1 MAARAIADREEAVA
15 KLEGEK
21 ASLEKLL
28 AVREKEQAQEASEL
42 QTSMI
47 ETMEAVEMEK
57 QRHHST
63 RMEALARL
71 AKLEV
76 TNAELA
82 KSLAREQWNLDLQ
95 VDQVAQLR
103 EEVDLK
109 TFTQDKYKR
118 KIAKMQKTSPPLVD
132 EIESLRRFK
141 MEEEMIDAEYA
152 LTCDRIVN
160 LKDKARKIEENIE
173 LTKRRM
179 VHPTEVEIELK
190 KRLDQLTDRLIQKQM
205 QVESLSSE
213 KAALLFRIEA
223 VSRSLDN
230 NGSSLASSSSS
241 SKIDIEAGTWQESH
255 SPRLRDRIRNGQRQ
269 LGSAIRQ
276 LDSIF
281 SAGHIFLRRNPKA
294 LVWALVYLVCLHIWV
309 LYILTSHPTISEARP
324 GATFSLESLNK
335 TAYGYNGNTTTN
347 NNNNND
353 EDKSG
358 HETVTTAMEISAAM
372 SVAHKVSAP
381 PAQST
386 ASKMKVR
393 VKETFFPDDP
403 FRGFKGKPLKTKW
416 LMAVQYLFPI
426 LEWGISYAKLASLPP
441 IIGLYS
447 SFVPPMVYA
456 VLGSSRDLA
465 VGPVSI
471 ASLIMG
477 SMLRQAVS
485 PAADPLLFLQ
495 LAFTS
500 TFFAGLVQ
508 ASLGILRLGF
518 IIDFLS
524 KATLVGFMAGAAII
538 VSLQQLKALLGIVH
552 FTTEMGLVPVMASV
566 VRHTNELSWQTILM
580 GACFLVLLLT
590 ARHVRNSVEPLKI
603 TLTFT
608 LQEQSVQSMKWPK
621 LFWISACAP
630 LACVI
635 VSTLLVFLFKAQK
648 HGISIIGQLKCGLN
662 RPSWDK
668 LLFDPTYLGL
678 TVKTG
683 LVTGIIS
690 LTEGV
695 AVGRTFA
702 SLKDYQVDGNKEMM
716 AIGLMN
722 IVGSCTSC
730 YVTTGAFSR
739 SAVNHNAGCKTAMS
753 NVIMA
758 LTVMVTLLFLMP
770 LFVYTPNVVLG
781 AIIIAAVIGLIDL
794 PAVYN
799 IWKMDKMDFLVCV
812 CAFAGV
818 IFISVQEGLAIA
830 VGISIFRVL
839 LQITR
844 PKMMIQGN
852 IKGTDI
858 YRNLLQ
864 YKEAQRVPGFL
875 ILTVEAPINFANTNY
890 LNERVKRWIEEESSA
905 GNKQSELHFVIL
917 DLSAVP
923 AIDTSGISFLIDLK
937 KSTEKRGLELI
948 LVNPTGEVM
957 EKIQRVNDAHGH
969 FKSDSLYLTTGEAVA
984 SLSVF
989 SKMTAP

>member
-1 MAARAIADREEAVA
+1 
-15 KLEGEK
+15 
-21 ASLEKLL
+21 
-28 AVREKEQAQEASEL
+28 
-42 QTSMI
+42 
-47 ETMEAVEMEK
+47 
-57 QRHHST
+57 
-63 RMEALARL
+63 
-71 AKLEV
+71 
-76 TNAELA
+76 
-82 KSLAREQWNLDLQ
+82 
-95 VDQVAQLR
+95 
-103 EEVDLK
+103 
-109 TFTQDKYKR
+109 
-118 KIAKMQKTSPPLVD
+118 
-132 EIESLRRFK
+132 
-141 MEEEMIDAEYA
+141 
-152 LTCDRIVN
+152 
-160 LKDKARKIEENIE
+160 
-173 LTKRRM
+173 M
-179 VHPTEVEIELK
+179 VGM
-190 KRLDQLTDRLIQKQM
+190 R
-205 QVESLSSE
+205 
-213 KAALLFRIEA
+213 
-223 VSRSLDN
+223 
-230 NGSSLASSSSS
+230 G
-241 SKIDIEAGTWQESH
+241 
-255 SPRLRDRIRNGQRQ
+255 
-269 LGSAIRQ
+269 
-276 LDSIF
+276 
-281 SAGHIFLRRNPKA
+281 
-294 LVWALVYLVCLHIWV
+294 
-309 LYILTSHPTISEARP
+309 
-324 GATFSLESLNK
+324 
-335 TAYGYNGNTTTN
+335 AYGYNG
-347 NNNNND
+347 
-353 EDKSG
+353 SG
-358 HETVTTAMEISAAM
+358 NESGGEVAVTEIAAM
-372 SVAHKVSAP
+372 AVQHKVSPP

-386 ASKMKVR
+386 ASKMKAR

-403 FRGFKGKPLKTKW
+403 FRGFKGQPLRVKW

-426 LEWGISYAKLASLPP
+426 LDWVPSYSFSLFKSDLVAGLTIASLAIPQGISYAKLASLPP

-485 PAADPLLFLQ
+485 PAAEPLLFLQ

-566 VRHTNELSWQTILM
+566 IHHTKEWSWQTILM
-580 GACFLVLLLT
+580 AVCFLVLLLT
-590 ARHVRNSVEPLKI
+590 ARHV
-603 TLTFT
+603 
-608 LQEQSVQSMKWPK
+608 SMKWPK
-621 LFWISACAP
+621 LFWVSACAP

-635 VSTLLVFLFKAQK
+635 ISTLLVFLFKAQK

-668 LLFDPTYLGL
+668 LLFDPAYLGL

-794 PAVYN
+794 PAVYH

-858 YRNLLQ
+858 YRNIHQ
-864 YKEAQRVPGFL
+864 YKDAQRVPGFL

-890 LNERVKRWIEEESSA
+890 LNERMKRWIEEESSA
-905 GNKQSELHFVIL
+905 GNKQTDLHFVVL

-984 SLSVF
+984 SLSAY
-989 SKMTAP
+989 SKMTTP

>member
-590 ARHVRNSVEPLKI
+590 ARHV
-603 TLTFT
+603 
-608 LQEQSVQSMKWPK
+608 SMKWPK

-957 EKIQRVNDAHGH
+957 EKIQRVNDAHEVADDH
-969 FKSDSLYLTTGEAVA
+969 VRLTVLTRDSDPEAPA
-984 SLSVF
+984 
-989 SKMTAP
+989 

>member
-1 MAARAIADREEAVA
+1 
-15 KLEGEK
+15 
-21 ASLEKLL
+21 
-28 AVREKEQAQEASEL
+28 
-42 QTSMI
+42 
-47 ETMEAVEMEK
+47 
-57 QRHHST
+57 
-63 RMEALARL
+63 
-71 AKLEV
+71 
-76 TNAELA
+76 
-82 KSLAREQWNLDLQ
+82 
-95 VDQVAQLR
+95 
-103 EEVDLK
+103 
-109 TFTQDKYKR
+109 
-118 KIAKMQKTSPPLVD
+118 
-132 EIESLRRFK
+132 
-141 MEEEMIDAEYA
+141 
-152 LTCDRIVN
+152 
-160 LKDKARKIEENIE
+160 
-173 LTKRRM
+173 M
-179 VHPTEVEIELK
+179 VGM
-190 KRLDQLTDRLIQKQM
+190 R
-205 QVESLSSE
+205 
-213 KAALLFRIEA
+213 
-223 VSRSLDN
+223 
-230 NGSSLASSSSS
+230 G
-241 SKIDIEAGTWQESH
+241 
-255 SPRLRDRIRNGQRQ
+255 
-269 LGSAIRQ
+269 
-276 LDSIF
+276 
-281 SAGHIFLRRNPKA
+281 
-294 LVWALVYLVCLHIWV
+294 
-309 LYILTSHPTISEARP
+309 
-324 GATFSLESLNK
+324 
-335 TAYGYNGNTTTN
+335 AYGYNGNG
-347 NNNNND
+347 NND
-353 EDKSG
+353 EG
-358 HETVTTAMEISAAM
+358 GVVGGEAEAEIAAM
-372 SVAHKVSAP
+372 AVHKVAAP

-386 ASKMKVR
+386 ASKLKAR

-403 FRGFKGKPLKTKW
+403 FRGFKGKPLTTKW
-416 LMAVQYLFPI
+416 VMAVQYLFPI
-426 LEWGISYAKLASLPP
+426 LDWVPNYSFSLFKSDLGISYAKLASLPP

-485 PAADPLLFLQ
+485 PAAEPLLFLQ

-566 VRHTNELSWQTILM
+566 IHHTKEWSWQTILM
-580 GACFLVLLLT
+580 AVCFLVLLLT
-590 ARHVRNSVEPLKI
+590 ARHV
-603 TLTFT
+603 
-608 LQEQSVQSMKWPK
+608 SMKWPK
-621 LFWISACAP
+621 LFWVSACAP

-818 IFISVQEGLAIA
+818 IFISVQQGLAIA

-858 YRNLLQ
+858 YRNLHQ
-864 YKEAQRVPGFL
+864 YKDAQRVPGFL

-890 LNERVKRWIEEESSA
+890 LNERIKRWIEEESSA

-937 KSTEKRGLELI
+937 KSTEKHGLELI

-957 EKIQRVNDAHGH
+957 EKIQRANDAHGH

-984 SLSVF
+984 SLSTF
-989 SKMTAP
+989 SKMTTP